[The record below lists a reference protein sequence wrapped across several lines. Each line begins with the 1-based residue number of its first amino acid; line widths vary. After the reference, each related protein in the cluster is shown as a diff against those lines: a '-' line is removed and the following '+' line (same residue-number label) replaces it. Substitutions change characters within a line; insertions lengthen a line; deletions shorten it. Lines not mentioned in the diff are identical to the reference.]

1 MITVEYCFGGA
12 FSTLKIET
20 QSREIYNRGLFQQ
33 LQKGFFLFSDAINTL
48 KIDRNY
54 IVLHCL

>member
-33 LQKGFFLFSDAINTL
+33 LQKGFFYSLMPLT
-48 KIDRNY
+48 R
-54 IVLHCL
+54 